1 MIAQPK
7 YIFVD
12 LDNTLILADYYFF
25 HVPKDYSII
34 SLEGRHGEE
43 KYHGQLRIGAKELLQ
58 QLHNIAP
65 TFLLTAAAGDYARA
79 WNKVFDLGFK
89 DSDIYS
95 RDDTLSGGSLYKPK
109 GNCYLIDD
117 LPEDNHKSQVK
128 IKFLSTIGPVNYIQI
143 KSYNGRVTQSLTAS
157 DIKSIVD
164 QIV

>member
-1 MIAQPK
+1 MTEQKK

-12 LDNTLILADYYFF
+12 LDNTLIKADYYF
-25 HVPKDYSII
+25 VTLLKNYSII
-34 SLEGRHGEE
+34 ALKGIHGEE
-43 KYHGQLRIGAKELLQ
+43 KYQGQLRVGAKELLQ

-143 KSYNGRVTQSLTAS
+143 KSYNGHVTQALTTS